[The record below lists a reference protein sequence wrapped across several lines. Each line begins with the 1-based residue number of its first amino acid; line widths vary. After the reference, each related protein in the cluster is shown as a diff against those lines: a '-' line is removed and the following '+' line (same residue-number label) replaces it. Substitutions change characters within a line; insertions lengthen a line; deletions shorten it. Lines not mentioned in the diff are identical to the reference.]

1 MTAVLGWLFLVLGL
15 SGGAYAVAATVLTKR
30 VLKRR
35 PDPKPLAFPPVTIL
49 KPLYGTEPG
58 LERALASFLNQH
70 YPAPVQVVFGL
81 HAADD
86 PARAIITRIQRS
98 FPGRDIAGVIDG
110 SRHGSNAKVSNLV
123 NMMAAAKYDVLVLA
137 DSDIAASGP
146 YLRDVVAALDRPGVG
161 AVSCLY
167 TGIGMAGF
175 WSALAAMGVSYQF
188 LPNAALGIGAGL
200 AHPAMGST
208 IALTRETL
216 TAIGGF
222 EAFADYLADDFE
234 IGRAVRVKGLAIAY
248 PPLTVAHQMSERSL
262 AELLSHELR
271 WARTVRTIDPAG
283 HWGSFI
289 THALPLGL
297 IGAVLLGFA
306 PVPSTVLAA
315 ILVVRL
321 SLKARIDHIVGVA
334 AGPYWLLPVRDMLS
348 FGIYVASLF
357 GRRVEW
363 RGSRLR
369 VDGSGAMSQS

>member
-1 MTAVLGWLFLVLGL
+1 VTAALGWLFLALGL
-15 SGGAYAVAATVLTKR
+15 LGGAYALAAAIFATR

-35 PDPKPLAFPPVTIL
+35 PDPKPLEFPPVTIL

-58 LERALASFLNQH
+58 LERALASFFNQS
-70 YPAPVQVVFGL
+70 YPAPVQIVFGL
-81 HAADD
+81 HSADD
-86 PARAIITRIQRS
+86 PALGIVARIKRS
-98 FPGRDIAGVIDG
+98 FPGRDIAGVIDD
-110 SRHGSNAKVSNLV
+110 SRHGSNAKVGNLV
-123 NMMAAAKYDVLVLA
+123 NMMAAARHDVLLLA
-137 DSDIAASGP
+137 DSDIAVSGP
-146 YLRDVVAALDRPGVG
+146 YLREVVATLDKPGVG

-167 TGIGMAGF
+167 AGVGMAGF
-175 WSALAAMGVSYQF
+175 WSGLAAMGVSYQF

-200 AHPAMGST
+200 AHPTMGST
-208 IALTRETL
+208 IALRRETL
-216 TAIGGF
+216 MAIGGF

-234 IGRAVRVKGLAIAY
+234 IGRAVRARGLAIAY

-262 AELLSHELR
+262 AELVRHEMR

-297 IGAVLLGFA
+297 VGALLLGFA
-306 PVPSTVLAA
+306 PVPSAVLAA
-315 ILVVRL
+315 ILVARL

-334 AGPYWLLPVRDMLS
+334 AGPFWLLPVRDMLS